1 MPTKGGNRNIMTP
14 AQHHCVIQ
22 IQNTRHLSQ
31 DYTKYA
37 TDNLYISHDTQ
48 NTIRQ
53 RCLVAPFVSWRMCAT
68 NGMRCELDTALD
80 DDDYGDDDD
89 DVDDDDDDDGDDDED
104 DGGGLI

>member
-22 IQNTRHLSQ
+22 ICNTKYLIFLSL

-68 NGMRCELDTALD
+68 NGMRCELDTVL
-80 DDDYGDDDD
+80 
-89 DVDDDDDDDGDDDED
+89 DDDDDDDDYHSM
-104 DGGGLI
+104 II